1 MRFSFV
7 RFFVITV
14 LIVSLTLVA
23 APTASAAPAQDT
35 SEWSFRQSI
44 VRIVRVARDIA
55 KKTTRLVTS
64 NVDGLAPPRP

>member
-7 RFFVITV
+7 RFFVVTV
-14 LIVSLTLVA
+14 LIVSLTLIV
-23 APTASAAPAQDT
+23 APTASAAPAQGT

-55 KKTTRLVTS
+55 RKATGLVTS